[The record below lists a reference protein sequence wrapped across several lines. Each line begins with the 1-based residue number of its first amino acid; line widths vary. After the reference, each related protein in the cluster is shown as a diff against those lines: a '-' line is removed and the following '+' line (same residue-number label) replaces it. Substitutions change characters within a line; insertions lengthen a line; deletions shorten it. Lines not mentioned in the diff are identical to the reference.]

1 MGAFDDLV
9 AEAQARGSQPRED
22 APARAPHT
30 QTGMFDDLIL
40 KKLEEKKQTPRG
52 HGETFARA
60 AIQGASFNLGDEIAG
75 LRNAASTHIPE
86 TIGPIPTRLLAGAA
100 RTGFSALTGLDPSAQ
115 EDYAKGRDE
124 FRTAVKE
131 GEEQHP
137 VTSAAGNITGALAG
151 AAAIPGGAAT
161 LPLRARAGIS
171 ALQGAASGA
180 LSGAGEG
187 ETLGERATGAVKGGV
202 VGGIVGGVATP
213 ILDVAGKVIAP
224 IAEKIGN
231 TVRGYRDPEGEA
243 ARRVAMAIER
253 DRAIDPQ
260 AERRLQVQ
268 PPDLATPGAAPTIEG
283 GAQGRVMDL
292 GGEGT
297 RAVARSAANQSPEGR
312 AILEQSIQDRYHGQT
327 GRVTDWLRD
336 TFHYP
341 DAASQSDALAATAKT
356 VNKPAYGKAYSE
368 GANLPFN
375 DTLEQITQAPE
386 VQGAIRMAMVNAKSE
401 AAKMG
406 FTPPKNP
413 FAFDETGRLKLM
425 SNPDGSSM
433 TPNLQFWDIVKRNLD
448 QGDRNSQSWA
458 KILRDHLDE
467 LVPSYQEARAGA
479 AHFFNAD
486 DALQAGQN
494 FVGKN
499 MSASEA
505 RAALGK
511 MSDTEK
517 QLFQDGFVSKYIDTL
532 RQVGDTRNILDK
544 INNSP
549 AAKEKLQI
557 ALGRDG
563 ADKLEANLRVEG
575 IMDYARKAVTGNST
589 TARQLAELG
598 LAGTG
603 AGVGGYLSSGDINP
617 IGSPGAIASGVAT
630 LLATR
635 GKVKIEGNV
644 ARKIAD
650 LLVSKNP
657 NDLKRGVEIIRK
669 SPQLMESLRGVD
681 RYIARVGGEEASGRP
696 Q

>member
-1 MGAFDDLV
+1 
-9 AEAQARGSQPRED
+9 
-22 APARAPHT
+22 
-30 QTGMFDDLIL
+30 
-40 KKLEEKKQTPRG
+40 
-52 HGETFARA
+52 
-60 AIQGASFNLGDEIAG
+60 
-75 LRNAASTHIPE
+75 
-86 TIGPIPTRLLAGAA
+86 
-100 RTGFSALTGLDPSAQ
+100 
-115 EDYAKGRDE
+115 
-124 FRTAVKE
+124 
-131 GEEQHP
+131 
-137 VTSAAGNITGALAG
+137 
-151 AAAIPGGAAT
+151 
-161 LPLRARAGIS
+161 
-171 ALQGAASGA
+171 
-180 LSGAGEG
+180 
-187 ETLGERATGAVKGGV
+187 
-202 VGGIVGGVATP
+202 
-213 ILDVAGKVIAP
+213 
-224 IAEKIGN
+224 
-231 TVRGYRDPEGEA
+231 
-243 ARRVAMAIER
+243 
-253 DRAIDPQ
+253 
-260 AERRLQVQ
+260 
-268 PPDLATPGAAPTIEG
+268 
-283 GAQGRVMDL
+283 
-292 GGEGT
+292 
-297 RAVARSAANQSPEGR
+297 
-312 AILEQSIQDRYHGQT
+312 
-327 GRVTDWLRD
+327 
-336 TFHYP
+336 
-341 DAASQSDALAATAKT
+341 
-356 VNKPAYGKAYSE
+356 
-368 GANLPFN
+368 
-375 DTLEQITQAPE
+375 
-386 VQGAIRMAMVNAKSE
+386 
-401 AAKMG
+401 
-406 FTPPKNP
+406 
-413 FAFDETGRLKLM
+413 M